1 MIALLKLQYG
11 RTRHQFQSCQTHTKD
26 LLLEISE
33 RCDPLSNLSAGTSKA
48 LLNSKTL
55 AHVLKIGKNIQ
66 PQKLE

>member
-11 RTRHQFQSCQTHTKD
+11 RTQHHFQSCQTHTRD
-26 LLLEISE
+26 LLLEIE